1 MRNLI
6 INRIRLY
13 LQVEFVQNKN
23 NMNSRFFK
31 HTLFNALAGVA
42 LGACCTEDVSAP
54 KVEEPLTQIPFH
66 QVKLTD
72 NFWLPRLQTQKK
84 TLVPFS
90 LQKTEQAVENLRR
103 VGRYL
108 RGEIVTEQF
117 QGPYYVASDLFKVM
131 EGAACLLT
139 LEKDAALEKQMDEI
153 IDVIAAAQA
162 PDGYLYE
169 HHILPSHLRN
179 PHNHAGDTPY
189 SFVAHSH
196 ELYNM
201 GHMYEG
207 AVAYFRATGKRKWL
221 DVAEK
226 NARHINKVFF
236 EGDPNYNGGKPVL
249 QAPGHEEIELALV
262 KLYQATGE
270 KLYLDMAKKFIDIRG
285 VTYKPD
291 GKGTMSYDYAQQQQP
306 VREQRTALGHAVRA
320 TYLYSG
326 MADIVAMMGDT
337 TLLPALDAIWHD
349 IVDKKMHITGG
360 LGAVPGIEGFGPEY
374 VLPNKDTYNET
385 CSALGNVLF
394 NYRMYLMSGDAK
406 YVDVAEVSL
415 YNNVLAG
422 VNLEGNRF
430 FYVNPLEADG
440 RKTFNHG
447 RAGRSPWFGTACCPS
462 NLARLIPQVSG
473 MIYSHTDDDIFCSLY
488 AGSTVKVPLK
498 AGSVKLE
505 QQTDYPFDGH
515 ISVTIDPAPGAEKFT
530 LWLRIPSW
538 LNDKFVPGELYAYAD
553 GIDSRYTLRVNG
565 NVVKS
570 EVVNG
575 FLPVS
580 RTWQA
585 GDVVELDLPMEVRFT
600 VADERVK
607 ADSNRLCITR
617 GPLVYCAEE
626 EDNTH
631 QVSSYFISD
640 GKPQAAMGVFE
651 TGIMTGIRTIS
662 LPAAAA
668 NGEEEMLDS
677 LTLVPYYAW
686 NNRGDNEAMNVWFAR
701 DAATVRSAMAFPVGN
716 IADIKATYTYSNDDV
731 MAPVDGKR
739 PANSSDGTIPR
750 WTAWPKLGEKQTV
763 EVKLKKKQPIESVSV
778 YWYDDKGGVQRP
790 VEWNMEYFVDGKW
803 QEFKPY
809 ITDRFGIELDQFN
822 MVHPASAIEA
832 EALRLHITP
841 KKDSSVGILEL
852 TIE

>member
-1 MRNLI
+1 MFYMN
-6 INRIRLY
+6 
-13 LQVEFVQNKN
+13 F
-23 NMNSRFFK
+23 NSRFIG
-31 HTLFNALAGVA
+31 LALVCALAGISSVA
-42 LGACCTEDVSAP
+42 CSGEDVSAQ
-54 KVEEPLTQIPFH
+54 KVDESLTQIPFNK
-66 QVKLTD
+66 VTLND
-72 NFWLPRLQTQKK
+72 NFWLPRLQIQKK

-90 LQKTEQAVENLRR
+90 LEKTESAVENLRR
-103 VGRYL
+103 VGAYL
-108 RGEIVTEQF
+108 RGEKVTEQF
-117 QGPYYVASDLFKVM
+117 TGPYYVASDLFKVM

-139 LEKDAALEKQMDEI
+139 LEKDAELEKQMDEI

-169 HHILPSHLRN
+169 HHILPKHLRN
-179 PHNHAGDTPY
+179 PHNYAGDTPY
-189 SFVAHSH
+189 SYVVHSH

-201 GHMYEG
+201 GHMYE
-207 AVAYFRATGKRKWL
+207 AAIAYYRATGKRKWL

-226 NARHINKVFF
+226 NAKHINKVFF
-236 EGDPNYNGGKPVL
+236 EGDPNYNGGKPIM

-262 KLYQATGE
+262 KMYQATGE

-285 VTYKPD
+285 VTYNPN
-291 GKGTMSYDYAQQQQP
+291 GEGVMSYDYAQQHHP
-306 VREQRTALGHAVRA
+306 VREQRTAIGHAVRA

-326 MADIVAMMGDT
+326 MADIVATMGDT

-385 CSALGNVLF
+385 CSAVGNVLF

-447 RAGRSPWFGTACCPS
+447 RAGRSPWFTTACCPS

-488 AGSTVKVPLK
+488 VGSSVEVPLK
-498 AGSVKLE
+498 AGAVKLQ
-505 QQTDYPFDGH
+505 QQTEYPFEGEVN
-515 ISVTIDPAPGAEKFT
+515 ISVEPAVDGEEFT

-538 LNDKFVPGELYAYAD
+538 LNDKFVPGELYSYAD
-553 GIDSRYTLRVNG
+553 GVTSKYSLRVNG
-565 NVVKS
+565 RRVKS
-570 EVVNG
+570 EVVDG
-575 FLPVS
+575 FVPIS
-580 RTWQA
+580 RAWKS
-585 GDVVELDLPMEVRFT
+585 GDVVELSLPMDVRFS

-607 ADSNRLCITR
+607 ADSNRLCVTR

-626 EDNTH
+626 EDNEQ
-631 QVSSYFISD
+631 QVSTYFISNA
-640 GKPQAAMGVFE
+640 KPQASVGKFSE
-651 TGIMTGIRTIS
+651 GIMNGIYTIS
-662 LPAAAA
+662 MPAEAAFA
-668 NGEEEMLDS
+668 EQETKSS

-701 DAATVRSAMAFPVGN
+701 DAATVRESMVFPVGN
-716 IADIKATYTYSNDDV
+716 IASIKATYTYQNDDEL
-731 MAPVDGKR
+731 APVDGKQ
-739 PANSSDGTIPR
+739 PTNSFDRTIPR
-750 WTAWPKLGEKQTV
+750 WTAWPQVGKKQSV

-790 VEWNMEYFVDGKW
+790 VEWNIDYFVDGEW
-803 QEFKPY
+803 YEFKPY
-809 ITDRFGIELDQFN
+809 VTDRFGVELDQFN
-822 MVHPASAIEA
+822 MVHPAAPIEA
-832 EALRLHITP
+832 EALRINMMP
-841 KKDSSVGILEL
+841 KAESSIGILEL
-852 TIE
+852 LVE

>member
-1 MRNLI
+1 MFYMN
-6 INRIRLY
+6 
-13 LQVEFVQNKN
+13 F
-23 NMNSRFFK
+23 NSRFIG
-31 HTLFNALAGVA
+31 LALVCALAGLSSVA
-42 LGACCTEDVSAP
+42 CSGEDVSAQ
-54 KVEEPLTQIPFH
+54 KVDESLTQIPFNK
-66 QVKLTD
+66 VTLND
-72 NFWLPRLQTQKK
+72 NFWLPRLQIQKK

-90 LQKTEQAVENLRR
+90 LEKTESAVENLRR
-103 VGRYL
+103 VGAYL
-108 RGEIVTEQF
+108 RGEKVTEQF
-117 QGPYYVASDLFKVM
+117 TGPYYVASDLFKVM

-139 LEKDAALEKQMDEI
+139 LEKDAELEKQMDEI

-169 HHILPSHLRN
+169 HHILPKHLRN
-179 PHNHAGDTPY
+179 PHNYAGDTPY
-189 SFVAHSH
+189 SYVVHSH

-201 GHMYEG
+201 GHMYE
-207 AVAYFRATGKRKWL
+207 AAIAYYRATGKRKWL

-236 EGDPNYNGGKPVL
+236 EGDPNYNGGKPIM

-262 KLYQATGE
+262 KMYQATGE

-285 VTYKPD
+285 VTYNPN
-291 GKGTMSYDYAQQQQP
+291 GEGVMSYDYAQQHHP
-306 VREQRTALGHAVRA
+306 VREQRTAIGHAVRA

-326 MADIVAMMGDT
+326 MADIVATMGDT

-385 CSALGNVLF
+385 CSAVGNVLF

-447 RAGRSPWFGTACCPS
+447 RAGRSPWFTTACCPS

-488 AGSTVKVPLK
+488 VGSSVEVPLK
-498 AGSVKLE
+498 AGAVKLQ
-505 QQTDYPFDGH
+505 QQTEYPFEGDVN
-515 ISVTIDPAPGAEKFT
+515 ISVEPAVDGEEFT

-538 LNDKFVPGELYAYAD
+538 LNDKFVPGELYSYAD
-553 GIDSRYTLRVNG
+553 GVTSKYSLRVNG
-565 NVVKS
+565 RRVKS
-570 EVVNG
+570 EVVDG
-575 FLPVS
+575 FVPIS
-580 RTWQA
+580 RAWKS
-585 GDVVELDLPMEVRFT
+585 GDVVELSLPMDVRFS

-607 ADSNRLCITR
+607 ADSNRLCVTR

-626 EDNTH
+626 EDNEQ
-631 QVSSYFISD
+631 QVSTYFISNA
-640 GKPQAAMGVFE
+640 KPQASVGKFSE
-651 TGIMTGIRTIS
+651 GIMNGIYTIS
-662 LPAAAA
+662 MPAEAAFA
-668 NGEEEMLDS
+668 EQETKSS

-701 DAATVRSAMAFPVGN
+701 DAATVRESMVFPVGN
-716 IADIKATYTYSNDDV
+716 IASIKATYTYQNDDEL
-731 MAPVDGKR
+731 APVDGKQ
-739 PANSSDGTIPR
+739 PTNSFDRTIPR
-750 WTAWPKLGEKQTV
+750 WTAWPQVGKKQSV
-763 EVKLKKKQPIESVSV
+763 EVKLKKKQPVESVSV

-790 VEWNMEYFVDGKW
+790 VEWNIDYFVDGEW
-803 QEFKPY
+803 HEFKPY
-809 ITDRFGIELDQFN
+809 VTDRFGVELDQFN
-822 MVHPASAIEA
+822 MVHPAAPIEA
-832 EALRLHITP
+832 EALRINMMP
-841 KKDSSVGILEL
+841 KAESSIGILEL
-852 TIE
+852 LVE

>member
-1 MRNLI
+1 MFYLNL
-6 INRIRLY
+6 NP
-13 LQVEFVQNKN
+13 
-23 NMNSRFFK
+23 RFIWLAIACAFGGI
-31 HTLFNALAGVA
+31 ALATCSG
-42 LGACCTEDVSAP
+42 EDESAE
-54 KVEEPLTQIPFH
+54 KVEEPLKQIPFNE
-66 QVKLTD
+66 VTLDD

-90 LQKTEQAVENLRR
+90 LEKTEPAVENLRR
-103 VGRYL
+103 VGAYL
-108 RGEIVTEQF
+108 RGEKVTERF
-117 QGPYYVASDLFKVM
+117 TGPYYVASDLFKVM

-139 LEKDAALEKQMDEI
+139 LEKDAELEKQMDEI

-169 HHILPSHLRN
+169 HHILPEHLRN
-179 PHNHAGDTPY
+179 PSNYAGKTPY
-189 SFVAHSH
+189 SYVVHSH

-201 GHMYEG
+201 GHMYE
-207 AVAYFRATGKRKWL
+207 AAIAYYRATGKRKWL

-236 EGDPNYNGGKPVL
+236 EGDPNYNGGKPVM
-249 QAPGHEEIELALV
+249 QAPGHQEIELALV
-262 KLYQATGE
+262 KMYQATGE

-285 VTYKPD
+285 VTYNPN
-291 GKGTMSYDYAQQQQP
+291 GEGVLSYDYAQQHNP
-306 VREQRTALGHAVRA
+306 VREQRVAVGHAVRA

-326 MADIVAMMGDT
+326 MADIVAMLGDT

-374 VLPNKDTYNET
+374 VLPNRDTYNET
-385 CSALGNVLF
+385 CSAVGNVLF

-430 FYVNPLEADG
+430 FYVNPLEANG

-488 AGSTVKVPLK
+488 AGSSVEVPLK
-498 AGSVKLE
+498 AGAVKLH
-505 QQTDYPFDGH
+505 QQTEYPFEGLVN
-515 ISVTIDPAPGAEKFT
+515 ISVEPAVDGEEFT

-538 LNDKFVPGELYAYAD
+538 LNNKFVPGELYSYAD
-553 GIDSRYTLRVNG
+553 GVESKYTLRVNG
-565 NVVKS
+565 RRVKS
-570 EVVNG
+570 EVVDG
-575 FLPVS
+575 FVPVRRAWKS
-580 RTWQA
+580 
-585 GDVVELDLPMEVRFT
+585 GDVVELDLPMDVRFN

-607 ADSNRLCITR
+607 ADSNRLCVTR

-626 EDNTH
+626 EDNEQ
-631 QVSSYFISD
+631 QVSTYFVSNV
-640 GKPQAAMGVFE
+640 KPQASVGKFSE
-651 TGIMTGIRTIS
+651 GIMNGIYTIS
-662 LPAAAA
+662 MPAAVAFA
-668 NGEEEMLDS
+668 EQDTKSS
-677 LTLVPYYAW
+677 LTLIPYYAW

-701 DAATVRSAMAFPVGN
+701 DAATVRESMVFPVGN
-716 IADIKATYTYSNDDV
+716 IASIKATYTYQNDDEL
-731 MAPVDGKR
+731 APVDGKQ
-739 PANSSDGTIPR
+739 PTNSFDRTIPR
-750 WTAWPKLGEKQTV
+750 WTAWPKVGEKQSV

-778 YWYDDKGGVQRP
+778 YWYDDKGGVQLP
-790 VEWNMEYFVDGKW
+790 VEWNIDYFVDGEW
-803 QEFKPY
+803 HVFKPY
-809 ITDRFGIELDQFN
+809 VTDRFGVELDQFN
-822 MVHPASAIEA
+822 MVHPAEPIEA
-832 EALRLHITP
+832 EAIRINMMP
-841 KKDSSVGILEL
+841 KKESSIGILEL
-852 TIE
+852 LVE